1 MYRNRVCTLKSE
13 NWKVW
18 NKNYFNLLNR
28 YIFNFTFF
36 KIVIFV
42 IIIYLF
48 EYAVNKF
55 PDTIILKKKM
65 EHLNE
70 KFTSEES
77 FFFKFTTILRNLSFS
92 FHQTHCFTTVNFVA
106 FFEIFLFFKHILRF
120 WKKSLYILRN
130 KSSRPSR
137 LIFTIPL
144 LQTCI
149 RALAIIVII
158 VSNFPSGGTRLMFTS
173 FKARLTVEII
183 LRMRETK
190 KKKRKKKK
198 NRGSDKTA

>member
-77 FFFKFTTILRNLSFS
+77 FSSNLP
-92 FHQTHCFTTVNFVA
+92 
-106 FFEIFLFFKHILRF
+106 RF
-120 WKKSLYILRN
+120 
-130 KSSRPSR
+130 
-137 LIFTIPL
+137 
-144 LQTCI
+144 
-149 RALAIIVII
+149 
-158 VSNFPSGGTRLMFTS
+158 
-173 FKARLTVEII
+173 
-183 LRMRETK
+183 
-190 KKKRKKKK
+190 
-198 NRGSDKTA
+198 